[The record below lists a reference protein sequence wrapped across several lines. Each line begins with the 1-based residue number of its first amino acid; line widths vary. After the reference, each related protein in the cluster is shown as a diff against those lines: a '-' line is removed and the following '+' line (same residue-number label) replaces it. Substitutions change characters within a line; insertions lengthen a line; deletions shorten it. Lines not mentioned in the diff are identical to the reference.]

1 MIKMSTLPTSS
12 QDPEMFPLQTS
23 THQARIVTKADQV
36 TGVTAQIPNIS
47 KSHLQQSRDIKM
59 LDNRDAPVTFIHC
72 SSQVTKAYIP
82 ADSKLITCVPSTEQ
96 YRHQTISW
104 ETKKNLVIL
113 SHTRGSAV
121 LLRMGQYMI
130 LSQIPI
136 KTFLGLKK
144 KEIKKITI
152 NWSGYPD
159 NCTHPLIIIII
170 ITINNSPAWVH

>member
-1 MIKMSTLPTSS
+1 MITWHVKLITWYQFEILSLFKFKNANKSIKMSTLPTSS

-104 ETKKNLVIL
+104 ETKKSHIDPHQRKCLATKDGTIL
-113 SHTRGSAV
+113 DFITDPNKDIFG
-121 LLRMGQYMI
+121 I
-130 LSQIPI
+130 
-136 KTFLGLKK
+136 KK

-152 NWSGYPD
+152 N
-159 NCTHPLIIIII
+159 
-170 ITINNSPAWVH
+170 